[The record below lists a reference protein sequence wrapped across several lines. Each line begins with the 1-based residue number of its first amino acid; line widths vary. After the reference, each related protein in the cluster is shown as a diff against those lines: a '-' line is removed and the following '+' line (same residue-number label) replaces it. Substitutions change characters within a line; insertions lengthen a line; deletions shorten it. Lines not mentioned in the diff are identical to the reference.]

1 MTKPFKPSLPQEV
14 CRYLYSLA
22 LLLVVPVFL
31 LLAVWQT
38 ITGNKLAARR
48 QFQRCGFLPRVKKK
62 QGILVHCVSVGE
74 VVTAAKLLKVMLQQ
88 QPDLVIT
95 ITTTT
100 ATGAEQVQK
109 TFADSVQHLYLPYD
123 LPFNMARL
131 LNKLQPSQVLVTEVE
146 LWPNMIHACWR
157 RNIPVTIINARMT
170 NRSVR
175 SYQKISALF
184 QPMLHKLK
192 QVCAQGQ
199 RDFDNYQALDIPRE
213 KLFLSGN
220 IKFDLQLTT
229 ADQQRAQQL
238 KQTLALPPRP
248 IFIAGSTHDPE
259 EQLLLEAYKTLSQQS
274 PDLLLILVPRH
285 PQRFEKVYQ
294 LCQQFQF
301 KTVRMSQNQ
310 SCQADTQIILG
321 DTLGQLN
328 SLYALA
334 DFAYIGGSIADRGG
348 HNPLEASIHGLPVMM
363 GPHIYNNP
371 EICQVLAD
379 AQVLFSVNDT
389 QEITQMAHTWLD
401 SAEVLE
407 QLAQQ
412 AKSVVAQYAG
422 AVANTLKR
430 L

>member
-14 CRYLYSLA
+14 CRYLYSL
-22 LLLVVPVFL
+22 LLLLLVPVFL

-48 QFQRCGFLPRVKKK
+48 QFQRCGFLPRIKKK

-74 VVTAAKLLKVMLQQ
+74 VATAAKLLKVMLQQ

-123 LPFNMARL
+123 LPFNMTRL

-157 RNIPVTIINARMT
+157 RDIPVTIINARMT
-170 NRSVR
+170 DRSVR

-199 RDFDNYQALDIPRE
+199 RDFDNYLALDIPRE

-229 ADQQRAQQL
+229 ADQQQAQQL

-259 EQLLLEAYKTLSQQS
+259 EQLLLEAYKALSQQY

-301 KTVRMSQNQ
+301 KTVRMSQGQ
-310 SCQADTQIILG
+310 SCQADSQIILG

-363 GPHIYNNP
+363 GPHTYNN
-371 EICQVLAD
+371 LRFAR
-379 AQVLFSVNDT
+379 
-389 QEITQMAHTWLD
+389 
-401 SAEVLE
+401 
-407 QLAQQ
+407 
-412 AKSVVAQYAG
+412 Y
-422 AVANTLKR
+422 
-430 L
+430 